1 VRIRGKTASSLLLGL
16 FVSLSI
22 VALVTVAPVQA
33 GKPGGSGGGSTG
45 STYSCSVAVSV
56 ASSTFTVKTTV
67 NSASGSLPGPSETN
81 YVSSYQNGVLYN
93 TQSKTYSVAKNTATV
108 TVSVPVPANGAGA
121 YSFQSTILDS
131 RGKQMTS
138 CTGTYSL

>member
-1 VRIRGKTASSLLLGL
+1 MRIRGKTASSLLLGL

-22 VALVTVAPVQA
+22 VALMTVAPVQA
-33 GKPGGSGGGSTG
+33 AKPSGGGGGGG

-56 ASSTFTVKTTV
+56 ASSTFSVKTTV